1 MANLKQQT
9 FDFYSDVKNSAITTG
24 DNSIRPDDK
33 AFHDWYRFVLSYP
46 PHLVRDYLSDFEID
60 KNEILLDPFCGTG
73 TTNLEAKLNEEASFA
88 MHKIVELIEN
98 GLLLAVESINA
109 WTE

>member
-46 PHLVRDYLSDFEID
+46 PHLVRDYIKQYLRQNIS
-60 KNEILLDPFCGTG
+60 K
-73 TTNLEAKLNEEASFA
+73 
-88 MHKIVELIEN
+88 
-98 GLLLAVESINA
+98 
-109 WTE
+109 